1 MATRGSE
8 ADTMAANELATH
20 AALQVR
26 LLSNGHSYAWI
37 IFMRAL
43 RNLDLFWV
51 TSLRCL
57 IFLSKE
63 FSVSQQ

>member
-26 LLSNGHSYAWI
+26 LPSNGHSYAWI
-37 IFMRAL
+37 IFKRAL
-43 RNLDLFWV
+43 RNLHLFWL
-51 TSLRCL
+51 TSLRCV
-57 IFLSKE
+57 ISLSKE
-63 FSVSQQ
+63 FSLSQQ